1 MLIAK
6 KCTLAAAAVLALC
19 LLGLAPPQAPSF
31 DGAHWIWIWP
41 DPGAPSPTPLA
52 GAAYFRATIMLPD
65 GAQVKSADAFITADN
80 LFTLYLNGKP
90 VGQST
95 SNPNDWKTPKR
106 FDVAGLLAPG
116 RNVVAVEAVNT
127 IDGPAGLLV
136 KFLITLADGRTVVSQ
151 SDDTWKCSE
160 KESPN
165 WQAPAFDDKS
175 WQAAYTVGEYGSAP
189 WGKFARGLAATP
201 AEKPLDPAKPPASW
215 QKAIAREAR
224 PAAPPSR
231 LTEIAPP
238 ADYPWPAA
246 VLFLGDDCS
255 LYREGRPLV
264 GPHSTLSVTIFNARK
279 SRAFP
284 EHDLPAPIKIGRKL
298 FVLAPARPGT
308 TPRLLLDAGKGAI
321 GSPSVSFDG
330 RTIYVSM
337 ARDGEPFFHIY
348 RLPAGG
354 GEARRL
360 TDGPFHDI
368 DPAEMPDGRIA
379 FTSTRIGMYDEYH
392 SPPARAL
399 FSMDADGTNIR
410 PITNTFIFDN
420 EPEMMPDGRI
430 LFIRSDNFFD
440 RGKVETLLHAV
451 HPDGTEGYTEFG
463 LDLGPDYGGRL
474 RAFYC
479 GSPAPMPD
487 GRVAFVSSPGVT
499 VGWPGAEARYQ
510 RNYQMEAGDV
520 AAMPDNRLLVT
531 VGRRAAADGSAAPA
545 PAKGKQKRRPA
556 ADLQYEKIAILD
568 PEDAENRLVVLYDSD
583 GEAIHSPVFLG
594 ARQRPPLLARKIT
607 AQQQDEARP
616 TGFFF
621 CQNARFTK
629 NTTAGWSNVRAIRVL
644 AGKGLTN
651 RSSHS
656 YIVHAGS
663 EVVELGTIP
672 LPPDGSFFVE
682 VPADVGIAFQA
693 VDAEG
698 RSELNEM
705 SWIYVRPGE
714 TRGCLG
720 CHQTRQAS
728 APCAAS
734 VAQALQG
741 PALKLLGKG
750 DPHRFRGNNA
760 AVTGQMELQFDRYRE
775 LDGLNRHSE
784 TPDPL
789 ATGAQEV
796 AALAA
801 RLKTGDEGA
810 KISAA
815 QRLAIFRDPAA
826 APALAERLKD
836 DSREVRVAAA
846 ISLAACGTRD
856 SVAPLLAALVDKDPL
871 VAQAAAIAV
880 ENLTGHAEPFN
891 AFVSSEERARQAE
904 KWQAWQRG
912 TNWEAI
918 EADLIKRLESPDR
931 DIVRRAAVALEHVGA
946 GDAARAAL
954 RTYIARER
962 QNNPYPEWKKAGHN
976 GDAARF
982 NSLSPANPRTLQ
994 AATRSLGY
1002 LKDKE
1007 AVPMLAETIAQNSDP
1022 ATANLFLAEAAVE
1035 ALGRIG
1041 TPEAEDALVKA
1052 LDGLKDYFYFV
1063 GWYGDHSALFACH
1076 ASPVHY
1082 LIAEA
1087 LDAMGSKR
1095 AGPILPN
1102 LIRSMPTDPDRAL
1115 MLGTD
1120 DCEAL
1125 VGRIIRRSGAEP
1137 AVVETCLAILGDPAA
1152 KRTKE
1157 IEDAVAKTYAAWAG
1171 KPDPENRAA
1180 QLLSATCRDRSFEPR
1195 IRAALDRYRAMPP
1208 SDIPRVMN
1216 TALPR
1221 VLPVK
1226 NWVCFFLARTLGNLH
1241 DPQSVDTLLAVL
1253 EKEPTEAASGY
1264 PDPVEPGVLF
1274 LHNGL
1279 TPCYRAAAAWALGRI
1294 GDRRAGPALLAAVGN
1309 MQNAP
1314 DTRHAAAEALGR
1326 LADPASLDA
1335 LRKLAADYP
1344 EVSTR
1349 KTLLQACAGK
1359 P

>member
-1 MLIAK
+1 MVTQSRFAF
-6 KCTLAAAAVLALC
+6 AAGVILALC
-19 LLGLAPPQAPSF
+19 LMGLAQPQPAGF
-31 DGAHWIWIWP
+31 DGAQWIWLWP
-41 DPGAPSPTPLA
+41 DPGAPSAQPLA
-52 GAAYFRATIMLPD
+52 GAAYFRVSLVLPE
-65 GAQVKSADAFITADN
+65 GAQAKVADAFITADN

-95 SNPNDWKTPKR
+95 SNPNDWNKAKR
-106 FDVAGLLAPG
+106 FDIAALLAPG
-116 RNVVAVEAVNT
+116 RNVVAVEGVNT
-127 IDGPAGLLV
+127 LDGPAGLLV
-136 KFLITLADGRTVVSQ
+136 KFVVTLADGRQVSLA
-151 SDDTWKCSE
+151 SDDSWKCSE

-165 WQAPAFDDKS
+165 WQQPAFDDKS
-175 WQAAYTVGEYGSAP
+175 WQAAHIVGEYGAAP
-189 WGKFARGLAATP
+189 WGKFARNLAAT
-201 AEKPLDPAKPPASW
+201 AVEKPLDAGKPLADW
-215 QKAIAREAR
+215 QKVLAGQQRAGA
-224 PAAPPSR
+224 PASR
-231 LTEIAPP
+231 LTEITPP
-238 ADYPWPAA
+238 AGYPWPAA
-246 VLFLGDDCS
+246 VVFVGDDCS
-255 LYREGRPLV
+255 LYREGRPLT

-298 FVLAPARPGT
+298 YVLAPARPGAK
-308 TPRLLLDAGKGAI
+308 PRLLLDAGKGAI

-330 RTIYVSM
+330 RSIYVSM

-348 RLPAGG
+348 RLPAEGG
-354 GEARRL
+354 QAQRL

-392 SPPARAL
+392 NPPARAL
-399 FSMDADGTNIR
+399 FAMDPDGSRIR
-410 PITNTFIFDN
+410 PITSTFIFDN

-463 LDLGPDYGGRL
+463 LDIGPDYGSRL

-487 GRVAFVSSPGVT
+487 GRVAFVSGPGIT
-499 VGWPGAEARYQ
+499 VGWPGTDTKYQ
-510 RNYQMEAGDV
+510 KHYQMEAGDV
-520 AAMPDNRLLVT
+520 AALPDNRLLCT
-531 VGRRAAADGSAAPA
+531 VARRITREDPA
-545 PAKGKQKRRPA
+545 GKQKKPA
-556 ADLQYEKIAILD
+556 TDIQYEKIAILD
-568 PEDAENRLVVLYDSD
+568 PQDAENNLVVLYDSA

-594 ARQRPPLLARKIT
+594 PRERPPLLARKVT
-607 AQQQDEARP
+607 ARHQDEARP

-629 NTTAGWSNVRAIRVL
+629 NTTAGWSHVRAIRVL

-651 RSSHS
+651 RSSHA

-728 APCAAS
+728 APCAAP
-734 VAQALQG
+734 VAQALQA

-750 DPHRFRGNNA
+750 QPHRFRGNNA

-775 LDGLNRHSE
+775 VAGMNRHSE
-784 TPDPL
+784 TLDPL

-796 AALAA
+796 ASLSAS
-801 RLKTGDEGA
+801 LKTGDEGLRM
-810 KISAA
+810 SSA

-846 ISLAACGTRD
+846 VALATCGTRN
-856 SVAPLLAALVDKDPL
+856 SVAMLLAALADRDPL
-871 VAQAAAIAV
+871 VAQAAAVAL
-880 ENLTGHAEPFN
+880 ENITGHAEPFN
-891 AFVSSEERARQAE
+891 AFVSLEERVQQSQ
-904 KWQAWQRG
+904 KWLAWHKG
-912 TNWEAI
+912 TNWEEI
-918 EADLIKRLESPDR
+918 EKNLIKRIESPDR
-931 DIVRRAAVALEHVGA
+931 DVVRRAAVALGHTGGE
-946 GDAARAAL
+946 AARAPL
-954 RTYIARER
+954 RSYVARER
-962 QNNPYPEWKKAGHN
+962 INNPYPEWRKAGHS
-976 GDAARF
+976 GDNARF

-1002 LKDKE
+1002 LKDAE
-1007 AVPMLAETIAQNSDP
+1007 SVPMLAETLAQNSEP
-1022 ATANLFLAEAAVE
+1022 ETANLFLAEAAVE

-1041 TPEAEDALVKA
+1041 TPEAEDALIKA
-1052 LDGLKDYFYFV
+1052 LAGMKDYFYFV
-1063 GWYGDHSALFACH
+1063 GWYGDHSALYACH
-1076 ASPVHY
+1076 ASPVHN

-1115 MLGTD
+1115 MFQTD

-1125 VGRIIRRSGAEP
+1125 VGRIIRRNGAEA
-1137 AVVETCLAILGDPAA
+1137 AVVETCLAILGDPDA
-1152 KRTKE
+1152 KKTKE
-1157 IEDAVAKTYAAWAG
+1157 IEDAIVKTYAAWAG

-1180 QLLSATCRDRSFEPR
+1180 QLLSAVCRDKTYEPR
-1195 IRAALDRYRAMPP
+1195 IRAALARYRALPP

-1216 TALPR
+1216 TALPNK
-1221 VLPVK
+1221 LPVK
-1226 NWVCFFLARTLGNLH
+1226 NWVCFFLARTLGNLA
-1241 DPQSVDTLLAVL
+1241 DMQSVDALLAVL
-1253 EKEPTEAASGY
+1253 EKEPTEAATGY
-1264 PDPVEPGVLF
+1264 PDPIEPGVLF

-1294 GDRRAGPALLAAVGN
+1294 GDRRAGTVLLRVVSN

-1326 LADPASLDA
+1326 LADPAAMDA
-1335 LRKLAADYP
+1335 IRKLAADYP
-1344 EVSTR
+1344 DVSTR
-1349 KTLLQACAGK
+1349 KVLLQACAGK